1 MELLSVGLIHYGLT
15 DGVVVFRYQ
24 LGRLRT
30 DATRELIPH
39 TSATRELVLG
49 IVVRDEGLGQDVG
62 QVAHDDVRTRSSACW
77 SLDNNME
84 VS

>member
-24 LGRLRT
+24 LGTQNCCDERT
-30 DATRELIPH
+30 H

-62 QVAHDDVRTRSSACW
+62 QVAHDDVRTRSSAGW